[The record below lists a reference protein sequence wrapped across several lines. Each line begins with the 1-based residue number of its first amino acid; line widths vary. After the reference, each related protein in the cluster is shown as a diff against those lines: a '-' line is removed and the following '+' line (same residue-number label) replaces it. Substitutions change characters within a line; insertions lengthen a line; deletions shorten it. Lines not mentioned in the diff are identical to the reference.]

1 MPQTPID
8 AMTQN
13 VNDDAM
19 RLAQARFAQ
28 HLRRLNEIGM
38 ALSAE
43 RDIESLL
50 EKILS
55 GSRELTQA
63 DAGSL
68 FLVNTS
74 GTPNM
79 SDDTLYFCK
88 AQNHSLTLPREMP
101 QFAVSPLS
109 LAGYVALTGES
120 LSFPDVY
127 HLPPD
132 APYKF
137 NPSFDRRQGYHT
149 RSVLVAPMK
158 NQAGAI
164 IGVLQLI
171 NCKRDANAVLSDEK
185 AVEAHVV
192 PFDQA
197 SIELAASLASQ
208 AAVALENNRLLK
220 KLHDLINSFIVAASD
235 AIEDRDPSTAGHS
248 KRVTTLTVAL
258 AQAANDATAGPF
270 AEVRFTP
277 EQLLELQYAGWL
289 HDFGKIGVR
298 ESVLTKSH
306 KLEPMHC
313 RTVKDRL
320 FLLRQSTQTD
330 FSQKKIEVLL
340 AHRDLPPEKRDERD
354 AELARLHAEMKTE
367 LARIDDL
374 NLILTRANDPSV
386 TWLPD
391 EEFERQQRALD
402 TLLAMNYVDAEGQAQ
417 PLLTAA
423 EHRALQ
429 VRKGSLTPDE
439 YKQIQDH
446 ARLSYEFLNKIS
458 WTPDF
463 ASIPDIAHCHHEK
476 LNGKGYPR
484 GILANQIT
492 LQSRMMTVA
501 DIYDALT
508 ASDRPY
514 KKALPVERALQILQM
529 EVKDGHLDP
538 DVVALFVAQKI
549 YLLNNNGES

>member
-1 MPQTPID
+1 MPQTSSD
-8 AMTQN
+8 APTQN
-13 VNDDAM
+13 LNADVMQEAE
-19 RLAQARFAQ
+19 ARFAH

-43 RDIESLL
+43 RDIQSLL

-79 SDDTLYFCK
+79 SDDTLYFCR
-88 AQNHSLTLPREMP
+88 AQNHSLTLPDEMP
-101 QFAVSPLS
+101 SFAVSPSS

-120 LSFPDVY
+120 LNFPDVY
-127 HLPPD
+127 QLPPD
-132 APYKF
+132 APYQF
-137 NPSFDRRQGYHT
+137 NPSFDRQQDYHT

-171 NCKRDANAVLSDEK
+171 NRKRDTSAILSNEA
-185 AVEAHVV
+185 AVESQVV

-220 KLHDLINSFIVAASD
+220 KLHDLIDSFIVAASD

-248 KRVTTLTVAL
+248 KRVTTLTVAM
-258 AQAANDATAGPF
+258 ARAASDATEGPF
-270 AEVRFTP
+270 ADIHFSS

-313 RTVKDRL
+313 QTVKDRL
-320 FLLRQSTQTD
+320 FLLRQETQTEY
-330 FSQKKIEVLL
+330 SQKKIDVLL
-340 AHRDLPPEKRDERD
+340 AHRDATGEKREERD
-354 AELARLHAEMKTE
+354 LELARLHEEMKAE
-367 LARIDDL
+367 LERIDDL
-374 NLILTRANDPSV
+374 SAILTRANDPSV

-391 EEFERQQRALD
+391 EEFERQHRALD
-402 TLLAMNYVDAEGQAQ
+402 ALRAMNYTDSEGQSQ
-417 PLLTAA
+417 PLLTEA
-423 EHRALQ
+423 EHHALQ

-484 GILANQIT
+484 GVQADQIT

-514 KKALPVERALQILQM
+514 KKALPNERALQILGM

-538 DVVALFVAQKI
+538 DVVDLFVSQKI
-549 YLLNNNGES
+549 YLLNGNG

>member
-1 MPQTPID
+1 MPQTAND
-8 AMTQN
+8 KATQLP
-13 VNDDAM
+13 NDDQM
-19 RLAQARFAQ
+19 RAAESRFAH

-38 ALSAE
+38 ALSGE
-43 RDIESLL
+43 RDINRLL
-50 EKILS
+50 ELILS

-74 GTPNM
+74 GTPNT

-88 AQNHSLTLPREMP
+88 AQNHSLRLPDEMP
-101 QFAVSPLS
+101 SFAVSPSS
-109 LAGYVALTGES
+109 LAGYVALTGEA
-120 LSFPDVY
+120 LNFPDVY

-132 APYKF
+132 APYQF
-137 NPSFDRRQGYHT
+137 NPSFDRQQGYHT

-164 IGVLQLI
+164 IGGLQLI
-171 NCKRDANAVLSDEK
+171 NRKRDMSIVLGDVQ
-185 AVEAHVV
+185 AVEEHVV
-192 PFDQA
+192 AFDQA
-197 SIELAASLASQ
+197 SVELAASLASQ
-208 AAVALENNRLLK
+208 AAVALENNRLVK
-220 KLHDLINSFIVAASD
+220 KLHDLIDSFIVAASD

-258 AQAANDATAGPF
+258 ANAANGATEGPF
-270 AEVRFTP
+270 ADVHFTP
-277 EQLLELQYAGWL
+277 EQILELQYAGWL

-313 RTVKDRL
+313 QTVKDRL
-320 FLLRQSTQTD
+320 ALLQQSVQND
-330 FSQKKIEVLL
+330 YSQKKIDVLL
-340 AHRDLPPEKRDERD
+340 AHRDLPPEKRDARD
-354 AELARLHAEMKTE
+354 DQLARLHQEMKDE
-367 LARIDDL
+367 MARIDDL
-374 NLILTRANDPSV
+374 SATLTRANDPSV
-386 TWLPD
+386 VWLPD
-391 EEFERQQRALD
+391 QEFERQQHALD
-402 TLLAMNYVDAEGQAQ
+402 TLLAMHYVDGEGQQQ
-417 PLLTAA
+417 PVLTAA

-463 ASIPDIAHCHHEK
+463 ANIPDIAHCHHEK

-484 GILANQIT
+484 GLLADRIM

-514 KKALPVERALQILQM
+514 KKALPVERALQILAL

-538 DVVALFVAQKI
+538 DVVDLFVEQKI
-549 YLLNNNGES
+549 YELNDGK